1 MTAIPH
7 SETGSLSQAHSGPVY
22 SAYRILQVAFV
33 VAPIIAGIDKF
44 TDRLVNWDMY
54 LAPVVSRII
63 GGHDHV
69 FMMVAGVI
77 EIVAGILVAL
87 KPRFFAF
94 VVAAWLLGII
104 VNLLLCATFFDIA
117 LRDLGLCLGACA
129 LGLLAQLYDRGPVGG
144 LMTRR
149 M

>member
-87 KPRFFAF
+87 KPRFLPPPPRGRAR
-94 VVAAWLLGII
+94 AA
-104 VNLLLCATFFDIA
+104 ASPPTS
-117 LRDLGLCLGACA
+117 LGAA
-129 LGLLAQLYDRGPVGG
+129 PAHSDSA
-144 LMTRR
+144 RR
-149 M
+149 PPR